1 MQRPSFSI
9 YDASAGSGKTYA
21 LVKEYLKI
29 ILVAKKNDAY
39 RNILAITFTNK
50 AVHEM
55 KSRIVGSLSEF
66 AKDEPSSKA
75 QDLMQDL
82 AVDTEL
88 SIIEIKTKSQ
98 QIIKHIIHNY
108 AAFDISTIDKFTH
121 KVIRAFAHDLNL
133 PMTFEVTLDTENLL
147 IEAVDAIIAQAGE
160 DETLTKLLID
170 FTMEKTDDDKSW
182 DISREIL
189 DTGRLVLNEN
199 NRNEIT
205 HFQDKSIA
213 EFVEIKNK
221 LAEACKNLEKQTII
235 FAEEVLSLIDKN
247 GIDIKS
253 FSRGTFPNH
262 INSIQQGKFNPKNKT
277 FHEFDDI
284 AINKTA
290 KDRAIIENLIPEF
303 LQILTKVYTAFEKIN
318 FYKAFLK
325 NITPLSLLNTVSNE
339 LTKIQKEQNVLSISE
354 FNAIIHREIQNQPAP
369 FIYERLGERY
379 RHFFIDEFQDTSEM
393 QWQNLIPL
401 IDNAL
406 SGQDDFGVKGTLMIV
421 GDPKQSIYRWRGG
434 KAEQF
439 IELSKDQNPFN
450 NPDKKL
456 EHLDKNYRSYS
467 QIIEFNND
475 FFKLLSNEFEHLDY
489 KDLYENHSHQKTND
503 KTGGYVNISF
513 IPKVETSEEDE
524 EVLDKTDLYVL
535 ATLNTIQKTLK
546 QGFQYKDIVILTR
559 KRDQGIAIANYLTEQ
574 GIPLLSSETL
584 MIQNAT
590 EVRLIIHL
598 LKYLKNS
605 SDLESKANFLQY
617 LAQNSQ
623 DKLPIHDFIAQGMAL
638 FQETDFE
645 NWLMSFDVSL
655 SFQSIR
661 KKSLYEAVETI
672 ISKFLPPAPSEGR
685 GDGIVSC
692 VDKNRLI
699 ESNKLGYMT
708 GGNYSH
714 LSIDKAKA
722 MRKNP
727 TNAEKILWSEL
738 KSQSLGSKFRQQ
750 HLIDD
755 FIVDFVCLSKKLVVE
770 VDGDYHFTEEQI
782 QLDKNRTEILSKLGY
797 KVIRFTNEQVIKCI
811 SDVLNKIKE
820 ELIQQEEIQNSNLSV
835 SAPSPSGRVGEG
847 NAYVQYFLDIVLE
860 RDIRN
865 QAGISDFLNFWDK
878 NAEKFSIPSP
888 EGNNAVRIMTIH
900 KSKGLEFPVVIFP
913 FAEEDYNRKPKDK
926 LWLNAEEQ
934 DFGLPKVL
942 IDNSSA
948 VEGFGEEASFVYN
961 QKKQEELLDNINVLY
976 VALTRAEEQL
986 YVISNMNLSN
996 KGEVPKNNMCAF
1008 FINYL
1013 GSKGE
1018 FDEGKLEY
1026 EFGNKTKLSVGQ
1038 RHIDTSKTIPLVSE
1052 ILNPKNIKIA
1062 QREALMW
1069 GTLQQEAIE
1078 YGNVIHE
1085 ILSFVK
1091 TKNDV
1096 DLAITKSIENGLITF
1111 SQKETVFNTIQ
1122 EIVNHS
1128 ELEICFAEG
1137 NEVLNEQTII
1147 QKEGKTVK
1155 PDRMVLTKNKEVL
1168 LLDYKTGTHNVKYQ
1182 QQLENYQD
1190 AIEKMGYKVVKKAL
1204 VYIGKEIDV
1213 VNL

>member
-29 ILVAKKNDAY
+29 ILVAPKNDAY
-39 RNILAITFTNK
+39 RHILAITFTNK

-82 AVDTEL
+82 ATDTEL
-88 SIIEIKTKSQ
+88 SIIQIKTKSQ

-147 IEAVDAIIAQAGE
+147 VEAVDAIIAQAGE

-189 DTGRLVLNEN
+189 ETGRLVLNEN

-213 EFVEIKNK
+213 EFVEIKMK
-221 LAEACKNLEKQTII
+221 LSEACTILEKESIV
-235 FAEEVLSLIDKN
+235 FAEEALSLIDKN
-247 GIDIKS
+247 GIDTKS
-253 FSRGTFPNH
+253 FSAGHFPKH
-262 INSIQQGKFNPKNKT
+262 LLSIQEGKFNPKNKT
-277 FHEFDDI
+277 YHEFDDI
-284 AINKTA
+284 KINKTA
-290 KDRAIIENLIPEF
+290 KDRAIIETIIPDL
-303 LQILTKVYTAFEKIN
+303 LQLLDKVYKTFEKIN

-339 LTKIQKEQNVLSISE
+339 LAKIQGEQNVLSISE

-450 NPDKKL
+450 NPDKRL
-456 EHLDKNYRSYS
+456 EHLNKNYRSYS
-467 QIIEFNND
+467 QIIKFNND
-475 FFKLLSNEFEHLDY
+475 FFKLLSNEFEHPDY

-513 IPKVETSEEDE
+513 IPKVETAEGDE
-524 EVLDKTDLYVL
+524 EALDKTDLYVL
-535 ATLNTIQKTLK
+535 ATLNTIQKSVQ

-559 KRDQGIAIANYLTEQ
+559 KRSQGIAIANYLTEQ

-655 SFQSIR
+655 SFQNIR

-672 ISKFLPPAPSEGR
+672 IAKFLSPPETS
-685 GDGIVSC
+685 V
-692 VDKNRLI
+692 
-699 ESNKLGYMT
+699 
-708 GGNYSH
+708 
-714 LSIDKAKA
+714 
-722 MRKNP
+722 
-727 TNAEKILWSEL
+727 
-738 KSQSLGSKFRQQ
+738 
-750 HLIDD
+750 
-755 FIVDFVCLSKKLVVE
+755 LSKGV
-770 VDGDYHFTEEQI
+770 
-782 QLDKNRTEILSKLGY
+782 
-797 KVIRFTNEQVIKCI
+797 
-811 SDVLNKIKE
+811 
-820 ELIQQEEIQNSNLSV
+820 
-835 SAPSPSGRVGEG
+835 G

-865 QAGISDFLNFWDK
+865 QAGISDFLSFWDK

-888 EGNNAVRIMTIH
+888 EGTNAVRIMTIH

-948 VEGFGEEASFVYN
+948 VEGFGEEAAEVYN

-986 YVISNMNLSN
+986 YMISNMNLSS
-996 KGEVPKNNMCAF
+996 KGEVPKNNMCSF

-1013 GSKGE
+1013 ENNGG
-1018 FDEGKLEY
+1018 FDKNKLEY
-1026 EFGNKTKLSVGQ
+1026 EFGNATKLSVAKQ
-1038 RHIDTSKTIPLVSE
+1038 HVDTSKTIPLVSE

-1069 GTLQQEAIE
+1069 GTHQQEAIE

-1096 DLAITKSIENGLITF
+1096 DLAITKSIENGLITYA
-1111 SQKETVFNTIQ
+1111 QKETVFNTIN

-1128 ELEICFAEG
+1128 ELEICFADG

-1147 QKEGKTVK
+1147 QKEGKTIK

-1168 LLDYKTGTHNVKYQ
+1168 LLDYKTGIHNVKYQ
-1182 QQLENYQD
+1182 QQLENYQT
-1190 AIEKMGYKVVKKAL
+1190 AIESMGYKVVKKAL
-1204 VYIGKEIDV
+1204 IYIGKRIDV
-1213 VNL
+1213 IDL

>member
-29 ILVAKKNDAY
+29 ILVSPKNDAY

-82 AVDTEL
+82 SIDTEL
-88 SIIEIKTKSQ
+88 SIIQIKTKSQ

-189 DTGRLVLNEN
+189 ETGRLVLNEN

-205 HFQDKSIA
+205 HFHDKSIA

-221 LAEACKNLEKQTII
+221 LSEACKDLEKQTIV
-235 FAEEVLSLIDKN
+235 FAEEALTVIDKN
-247 GIDIKS
+247 GIDVKS

-277 FHEFDDI
+277 FREFDDI

-303 LQILTKVYTAFEKIN
+303 LQILSKVYSTFEKIN

-339 LTKIQKEQNVLSISE
+339 LAKIQDEQNVLSISE

-450 NPDKKL
+450 NPDKRL

-475 FFKLLSNEFEHLDY
+475 FFKLISNEFKHLDY

-513 IPKVETSEEDE
+513 IPKVETSEDE
-524 EVLDKTDLYVL
+524 ETLDKTDLYVL

-546 QGFQYKDIVILTR
+546 HGFQYKDIVILTR
-559 KRDQGIAIANYLTEQ
+559 KRSQGIAIANYLTEQ

-645 NWLMSFDVSL
+645 EWLMSFDVSL
-655 SFQSIR
+655 SFQNIR

-672 ISKFLPPAPSEGR
+672 IAKFLNPK
-685 GDGIVSC
+685 VS
-692 VDKNRLI
+692 
-699 ESNKLGYMT
+699 
-708 GGNYSH
+708 
-714 LSIDKAKA
+714 
-722 MRKNP
+722 
-727 TNAEKILWSEL
+727 
-738 KSQSLGSKFRQQ
+738 
-750 HLIDD
+750 
-755 FIVDFVCLSKKLVVE
+755 
-770 VDGDYHFTEEQI
+770 
-782 QLDKNRTEILSKLGY
+782 
-797 KVIRFTNEQVIKCI
+797 
-811 SDVLNKIKE
+811 
-820 ELIQQEEIQNSNLSV
+820 
-835 SAPSPSGRVGEG
+835 

-888 EGNNAVRIMTIH
+888 EGTNAVRIMTIH

-913 FAEEDYNRKPKDK
+913 FAEEDYSLKPKDK

-942 IDNSSA
+942 IDNSKA
-948 VEGFGEEASFVYN
+948 VEGFGEEAAEVYN

-986 YVISNMNLSN
+986 YVISNMNLSS
-996 KGEVPKNNMCAF
+996 KGELPKNNMCSF

-1013 GSKGE
+1013 DYKSE
-1018 FDEGKLEY
+1018 FDENKLEY
-1026 EFGNKTKLSVGQ
+1026 EFGNSMKLSAGKEHV
-1038 RHIDTSKTIPLVSE
+1038 DTSKTIPLVSE

-1078 YGNVIHE
+1078 YGNLIHE

-1096 DLAITKSIENGLITF
+1096 DTAITKSIENGLITF
-1111 SQKETVFNTIQ
+1111 GQKETVFNTIQ
-1122 EIVNHS
+1122 EIINHS

-1182 QQLENYQD
+1182 QQLEDYRD

-1204 VYIGKEIDV
+1204 VYIGKEIVV

>member
-29 ILVAKKNDAY
+29 ILVANKNDAY

-66 AKDEPSSKA
+66 SKDEPSDKA
-75 QDLMQDL
+75 SNLMQDL
-82 AVDTEL
+82 AIETEL
-88 SIIEIKTKSQ
+88 SIIQIKTKSQ

-189 DTGRLVLNEN
+189 ETGRLVLNEN

-205 HFQDKSIA
+205 HFQDKSIG

-221 LAEACKNLEKQTII
+221 LAEACKVLEKENIA
-235 FAEEVLSLIDKN
+235 FAIEALGLIEKN
-247 GIDIKS
+247 GIDQKS
-253 FSRGTFPNH
+253 FSGAYFPKH
-262 INSIQQGKFNPKNKT
+262 LQSIQEGKFNPKNKT
-277 FHEFDDI
+277 YHESEDI
-284 AINKTA
+284 KINKTA
-290 KDRAIIENLIPEF
+290 KDGALIENIIPE
-303 LQILTKVYTAFEKIN
+303 LLKILDKIYKNFEKRD

-339 LTKIQKEQNVLSISE
+339 LAKIQKEQNVLSISE

-401 IDNAL
+401 IDNAT
-406 SGQDDFGVKGTLMIV
+406 SSEFEGEKGTLMIV

-450 NPDKKL
+450 NPDKKVV
-456 EHLDKNYRSYS
+456 HLDKNYRSYS

-475 FFKLLSNEFEHLDY
+475 FFQLLSNEFSHEDY
-489 KDLYENHSHQKTND
+489 KDLYVNHSTQKSND
-503 KTGGYVNISF
+503 KIGGYVNISF
-513 IPKVETSEEDE
+513 IPKVETLEDDE
-524 EVLDKTDLYVL
+524 EALDKTELYLL
-535 ATLNTIQKTLK
+535 ATLNTIQKVQK
-546 QGFQYKDIVILTR
+546 QGFEYKDIAILTR

-590 EVRLIIHL
+590 EVRFIIYL

-605 SDLESKANFLQY
+605 ADLEAKAHFLHY
-617 LAQNSQ
+617 VAEYIQ
-623 DKLPIHDFIAQGMAL
+623 DKLPVHDFIAKGMEEK
-638 FQETDFE
+638 QEAAFE
-645 NWLMSFDVSL
+645 NWLMSFNISL
-655 SFQSIR
+655 SFQNIR
-661 KKSLYEAVETI
+661 KKSLYEAVEII
-672 ISKFLPPAPSEGR
+672 ISKFINP
-685 GDGIVSC
+685 
-692 VDKNRLI
+692 K
-699 ESNKLGYMT
+699 SN
-708 GGNYSH
+708 
-714 LSIDKAKA
+714 
-722 MRKNP
+722 
-727 TNAEKILWSEL
+727 
-738 KSQSLGSKFRQQ
+738 
-750 HLIDD
+750 
-755 FIVDFVCLSKKLVVE
+755 
-770 VDGDYHFTEEQI
+770 
-782 QLDKNRTEILSKLGY
+782 
-797 KVIRFTNEQVIKCI
+797 
-811 SDVLNKIKE
+811 
-820 ELIQQEEIQNSNLSV
+820 
-835 SAPSPSGRVGEG
+835 
-847 NAYVQYFLDIVLE
+847 NAYIQYFLDIVLE
-860 RDIRN
+860 RDVRN
-865 QAGISDFLNFWDK
+865 QAGISDFLNYWDK
-878 NAEKFSIPSP
+878 NGEKFSIPSP
-888 EGNNAVRIMTIH
+888 EGKNAVRIMTIH
-900 KSKGLEFPVVIFP
+900 KSKGLEFPVVIMP

-926 LWLNAEEQ
+926 LWLNAERE

-948 VEGFGEEASFVYN
+948 VEGFGDEASLVYN

-986 YVISNMNLSN
+986 YVISNMNLTS
-996 KGEVPKNNMCAF
+996 KGEVKKNDMSTF

-1013 GSKGE
+1013 MNKGE
-1018 FDEGKLEY
+1018 FDENKLEY
-1026 EFGNKTKLSVGQ
+1026 EFGNPTKLSPDDKKTEEV
-1038 RHIDTSKTIPLVSE
+1038 KTIPLVTE
-1052 ILNPKNIKIA
+1052 ILNPKKIKIA

-1069 GTLQQEAIE
+1069 GTHQQEAIE
-1078 YGNVIHE
+1078 YGNVVHE

-1091 TKNDV
+1091 TKNDIG
-1096 DLAITKSIENGLITF
+1096 LAITKSIESGLITVN
-1111 SQKETVFNTIQ
+1111 QKEIVYKTIH
-1122 EIVNHS
+1122 EIVNHDELGSYFS
-1128 ELEICFAEG
+1128 EE

-1147 QKEGKTVK
+1147 QKKGKTIK
-1155 PDRMVLTKNKEVL
+1155 PDRMVLSNKKEVF
-1168 LLDYKTGTHNVKYQ
+1168 LLDYKTGTHDPKYQ
-1182 QQLENYQD
+1182 LQLENYQN
-1190 AIEKMGYKVVKKAL
+1190 AIELMGYKVTKKAL
-1204 VYIGKEIDV
+1204 IYIGKKINV